1 MRLFLVLM
9 SGLVVAVPSW
19 GQEPSGAVLDARIE
33 NLGRRLSEQAE
44 QNERL
49 LDARRNETDAE
60 IESVRAEIASK
71 VFVAQVLFGILAAL
85 VTGGG
90 LLLTFLG
97 RRWIT
102 EQIDARAGE
111 AVDRHLSAE
120 HVGALLREQSQ
131 PLIDAAIEARMA
143 AMDGRIDEIAA
154 NMESSA
160 EKRIQE
166 VGDELERLGA
176 LMISEQKEGG
186 ESSGGQAEA
195 LGRMLESAKPDRS
208 KWSFVN
214 WMTHGIQ
221 LREEGDFEEALVAF
235 ERAILLVPENGS
247 ARVNQGFVLNE
258 LGRHEEA
265 LGALDRAVALA
276 PDNGVAHSNRGDTL
290 NALGRHEEALSALD
304 RAEELGLDHPA
315 PRYHRAA
322 AYIGLGRYEEAVPQA
337 AEALAICEGL
347 VDADYRRSLS
357 LYFKIVASLLSGA
370 NAEADRVA
378 LGEVLGRSF
387 PQSLGRWVYDEPLT
401 EDAGVQA
408 EIDAVSAMMRAHDA
422 AR

>member
-1 MRLFLVLM
+1 M
-9 SGLVVAVPSW
+9 VVM
-19 GQEPSGAVLDARIE
+19 D
-33 NLGRRLSEQAE
+33 
-44 QNERL
+44 ER
-49 LDARRNETDAE
+49 
-60 IESVRAEIASK
+60 
-71 VFVAQVLFGILAAL
+71 
-85 VTGGG
+85 
-90 LLLTFLG
+90 
-97 RRWIT
+97 
-102 EQIDARAGE
+102 IDAI
-111 AVDRHLSAE
+111 S
-120 HVGALLREQSQ
+120 
-131 PLIDAAIEARMA
+131 
-143 AMDGRIDEIAA
+143 DE
-154 NMESSA
+154 MKSSA

-166 VGDELERLGA
+166 VSDEIERLGA
-176 LMISEQKEGG
+176 KLISEQRGAE
-186 ESSGGQAEA
+186 ENSGGQAET

-276 PDNGVAHSNRGDTL
+276 PDNGAAHNNRGSAL
-290 NALGRHEEALSALD
+290 NDLGRHEEALSALD

>member
-1 MRLFLVLM
+1 MELLPDN
-9 SGLVVAVPSW
+9 GVAHSNR
-19 GQEPSGAVLDARIE
+19 GHA
-33 NLGRRLSEQAE
+33 LS
-44 QNERL
+44 
-49 LDARRNETDAE
+49 
-60 IESVRAEIASK
+60 
-71 VFVAQVLFGILAAL
+71 
-85 VTGGG
+85 
-90 LLLTFLG
+90 
-97 RRWIT
+97 
-102 EQIDARAGE
+102 
-111 AVDRHLSAE
+111 
-120 HVGALLREQSQ
+120 
-131 PLIDAAIEARMA
+131 
-143 AMDGRIDEIAA
+143 
-154 NMESSA
+154 
-160 EKRIQE
+160 
-166 VGDELERLGA
+166 
-176 LMISEQKEGG
+176 
-186 ESSGGQAEA
+186 
-195 LGRMLESAKPDRS
+195 
-208 KWSFVN
+208 
-214 WMTHGIQ
+214 
-221 LREEGDFEEALVAF
+221 
-235 ERAILLVPENGS
+235 
-247 ARVNQGFVLNE
+247 E
-258 LGRHEEA
+258 LGRHEEALAALDRAVELLPDNGGTHSNRGKVLNALGRHAEA